1 MLTEVFQILSLD
13 GHRTLLIPSITGG
26 QLIRCYRICMSPKG
40 CHMGFSVLDHVPSQA
55 EEVYLPTDEV
65 QAMLSNCDL
74 LRLAVEGM

>member
-1 MLTEVFQILSLD
+1 
-13 GHRTLLIPSITGG
+13 
-26 QLIRCYRICMSPKG
+26 
-40 CHMGFSVLDHVPSQA
+40 MGFSVLDHVPSQA